1 MVSQVGSSVGF
12 SAPLQSGAQ
21 CRGPRDTQALQEKLF
36 AKLDVNGDGGIDQ
49 SELGDFL
56 SYAASS
62 SGGTSQVDS
71 AQLVKSLDSNGDGA
85 ISKSELADGV
95 KSLFDA
101 LRSQLTASGA
111 AAGARPAGKS
121 DPAELFAKI
130 DSNGDGAID
139 KDELGAFM
147 EANRPPPPHGG
158 GLLGK
163 IESLLD
169 QYRSTATEATSDTA
183 GVTLAVAA

>member
-1 MVSQVGSSVGF
+1 MVSQVSSSVGL
-12 SAPLQSGAQ
+12 SAMLQSGSQ

-36 AKLDVNGDGGIDQ
+36 AKLDVNGDGGIDE
-49 SELGDFL
+49 SELKDFL
-56 SYAASS
+56 SFAASA

-85 ISKSELADGV
+85 ISKSELADGA
-95 KSLFDA
+95 KSLFAA
-101 LRSQLTASGA
+101 LRSQLMSSGA
-111 AAGARPAGKS
+111 TGGAKS
-121 DPAELFAKI
+121 AEKPDPAELFAKI

-158 GLLGK
+158 GLPGK

-169 QYRSTATEATSDTA
+169 QYRSTATEESRDTSGA
-183 GVTLAVAA
+183 TLAIAA

>member
-1 MVSQVGSSVGF
+1 MVSQVSSSMGL
-12 SAPLQSGAQ
+12 SAMLQSGSQ

-36 AKLDVNGDGGIDQ
+36 AKLDVNGDGGIDE
-49 SELGDFL
+49 SELKDFL

-71 AQLVKSLDSNGDGA
+71 AQLAKSLDSNGDGA
-85 ISKSELADGV
+85 IDKSELAAGV

-101 LRSQLTASGA
+101 LRSQLMSSGG
-111 AAGARPAGKS
+111 AAGAKAAGRP

-130 DSNGDGAID
+130 DSNSDGSID

-147 EANRPPPPHGG
+147 EANRPPASHGG
-158 GLLGK
+158 GRPGK

-169 QYRSTATEATSDTA
+169 QYRSTATEESSDTA
-183 GVTLAVAA
+183 GATLAIAA

>member
-1 MVSQVGSSVGF
+1 MVSQVNGSVGF
-12 SAPLQSGAQ
+12 SAPLQSGSQ

-36 AKLDVNGDGGIDQ
+36 AKLDANGDGGIDQ

-56 SYAASS
+56 SFAASA

-71 AQLVKSLDSNGDGA
+71 AQLVKSLDADGNGA
-85 ISKSELADGV
+85 LSKSELADGA

-101 LRSQLTASGA
+101 LRSQLMSSGTSAGVTAADQSA
-111 AAGARPAGKS
+111 
-121 DPAELFAKI
+121 PAELFAKI
-130 DSNGDGAID
+130 DSNSDGAID

-147 EANRPPPPHGG
+147 KANRPPQPHGA
-158 GLLGK
+158 GLMGR

-169 QYRSTATEATSDTA
+169 QYRNTATEATSDTA
-183 GVTLAVAA
+183 GTTLAAAA

>member
-1 MVSQVGSSVGF
+1 MVSQVSSSMGL
-12 SAPLQSGAQ
+12 SAMLQSGSQ
-21 CRGPRDTQALQEKLF
+21 CRGARDTQALQEKLF
-36 AKLDVNGDGGIDQ
+36 AKLDVNGDGGIDE
-49 SELGDFL
+49 SELKDFL

-85 ISKSELADGV
+85 IDKSELAAGV

-101 LRSQLTASGA
+101 LRSQLMSSGGTAGTK
-111 AAGARPAGKS
+111 AAGRP

-130 DSNGDGAID
+130 DSNSDGSID

-147 EANRPPPPHGG
+147 EANRPSPSHGR
-158 GLLGK
+158 GLLGR
-163 IESLLD
+163 IDSLLD
-169 QYRSTATEATSDTA
+169 QYRSTATQESSDA
-183 GVTLAVAA
+183 AATLAVAA